1 MKPANGDSLDAP
13 TIDPGPVNAWYGPQ
27 NVLLT
32 VLMLSGFDGV
42 TKPALA
48 VRAANK

>member
-1 MKPANGDSLDAP
+1 MIP
-13 TIDPGPVNAWYGPQ
+13 TIDPEPVNAWYGPQ
-27 NVLLT
+27 NALLT

-48 VRAANK
+48 VRAVNKQGPKAARQR